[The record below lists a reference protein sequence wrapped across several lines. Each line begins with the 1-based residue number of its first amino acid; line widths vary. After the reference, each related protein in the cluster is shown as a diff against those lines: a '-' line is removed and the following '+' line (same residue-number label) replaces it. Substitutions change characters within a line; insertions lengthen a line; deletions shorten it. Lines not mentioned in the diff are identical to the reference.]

1 MGARGGRGGGGWAR
15 SSIKDYITRGVSQNR
30 IIVSMEK
37 YNLYKTLTYSFNTNI
52 IYSIKF
58 SGRRH

>member
-1 MGARGGRGGGGWAR
+1 MGGRGGGWAR
-15 SSIKDYITRGVSQNR
+15 SSIRDYITQGVSQNR

-52 IYSIKF
+52 IYSIKL